1 MVTIEITD
9 EKLINAFTKEEM
21 QKKTIK
27 YLNSILKLRKRK
39 KIEKSK
45 ITNMEFEAFNDNEIK
60 ELLSSERIVNWLKK
74 MEDIISK
81 KDYENNYNRL
91 F

>member
-27 YLNSILKLRKRK
+27 YLNSILKSRKRK

-45 ITNMEFEAFNDNEIK
+45 ITNMEFEAFDDNEIK
-60 ELLSSERIVNWLKK
+60 ELLSSEKIVNWLKK

-81 KDYENNYNRL
+81 KRL
-91 F
+91 WK